1 MVHREI
7 QLVTL
12 EDYVMKES
20 ENNEDSYTQVGE
32 ILVGTL
38 NMKRAVQEIIRIL
51 LILTIQIL
59 ISVLLSCLIDEKWNF
74 KNLFWNYGFII
85 FWSSYIVVS
94 ISIRIAKKIRNR
106 ITRKVRI

>member
-1 MVHREI
+1 LVHREI

-38 NMKRAVQEIIRIL
+38 NMKRAMQEIIRIL

-59 ISVLLSCLIDEKWNF
+59 IGLV
-74 KNLFWNYGFII
+74 
-85 FWSSYIVVS
+85 
-94 ISIRIAKKIRNR
+94 
-106 ITRKVRI
+106 

>member
-20 ENNEDSYTQVGE
+20 ENNEDSYTQVDE
-32 ILVGTL
+32 ILVGIL
-38 NMKRAVQEIIRIL
+38 NMKRVMQEIIRIL

-59 ISVLLSCLIDEKWNF
+59 IGVLLSCLIDEKWNF

-106 ITRKVRI
+106 ITRKVKI